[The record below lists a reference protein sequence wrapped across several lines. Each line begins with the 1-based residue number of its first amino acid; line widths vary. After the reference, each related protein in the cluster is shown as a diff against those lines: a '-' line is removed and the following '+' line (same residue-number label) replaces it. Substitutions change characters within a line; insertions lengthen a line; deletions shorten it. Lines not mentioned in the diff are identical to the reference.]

1 MSAVLPEPGRRAAV
15 LLRLLAGALVVALV
29 AAVVD
34 FRELWRHLSGASP
47 AWFVAALAVAVTG
60 SCTAALR
67 WSRIARG
74 AGLRLSDR
82 HALLFHFR
90 GITVNTL
97 LPGATVGG
105 DAMRAAQASRIGNAV
120 LPALFSV
127 LLDRLAGLWSQ
138 ALLSLAA
145 LALLAPGG
153 TGGLGTVPRWL
164 LAGYAGLLAVLV
176 VAPWLPLAR
185 LPLGR
190 VGGPLAAAAAR
201 GHELAS
207 GWDRYRRE
215 RGRELWP
222 IAGLGLGVALLYT
235 TAFWLCLRAV
245 GLEVSWPVT
254 VAVAAAIFI
263 AGSIPVAIAGF
274 GPREVGAAA
283 AFAVIGAGAA
293 PATAAAVLYGLA
305 GTAQGIAA
313 APLFSVRAGLAR
325 GSGR

>member
-1 MSAVLPEPGRRAAV
+1 MSAALPEPGRRAAV
-15 LLRLLAGALVVALV
+15 LLRLLAGVLVVALV
-29 AAVVD
+29 VAVVD
-34 FRELWRHLSGASP
+34 FRELWRHLSGSSP
-47 AWFVAALAVAVTG
+47 VWFVAALAVAVTG
-60 SCTAALR
+60 SCTAGLR

-105 DAMRAAQASRIGNAV
+105 DAMRAAQASRIGNAL

-127 LLDRLAGLWSQ
+127 VLDRLAGLWSQ

-145 LALLAPGG
+145 LVLLAPGG
-153 TGGLGTVPRWL
+153 MGAAPRWL
-164 LAGYAGLLAVLV
+164 VAGYAGLLAVLV

-190 VGGPLAAAAAR
+190 AAGPLATPAAR
-201 GHELAS
+201 WHELAS

-283 AFAVIGAGAA
+283 AFAAIGAGAA

-305 GTAQGIAA
+305 GTAQGLAA
-313 APLFSVRAGLAR
+313 APLFAVRAGLAK
-325 GSGR
+325 GGGR